1 MPYVVSNNPSKSSR
15 IQVQVKWSKTQ
26 PGWVKI
32 NTYGF
37 FFLVIKG
44 RLEEVGFFDV
54 AMGTGLL
61 GLRGSLV
68 KPLVIWRKYEHS
80 GMV

>member
-1 MPYVVSNNPSKSSR
+1 M
-15 IQVQVKWSKTQ
+15 
-26 PGWVKI
+26 G
-32 NTYGF
+32 

-68 KPLVIWRKYEHS
+68 KPLVIWQKYEHS